1 MKQDFKVYLRLL
13 SYLKPFVGIMVLV
26 VVGFA
31 LNAATEVS
39 VAKLLEKIINAIQN
53 RDQSFTTL
61 FPILVVLLMLF
72 RGIGLFV
79 GGYFTAVISRNL
91 IFNIRQEVFAKLLR
105 LPAQYYLDNSSG
117 HITAKIMYNVEQLT
131 AASTESLK
139 TLLQQGLI
147 ASALLGYLL
156 YTNWRLTAVILIF
169 GPLIGLMIR
178 KASKR
183 MRKLS
188 IQVQNTMGDVNHVVQ
203 ESVGGHLVVKGF
215 GGQSYELDRF
225 RKHSIENLKRGL
237 KMVVVQQLNSPVVQL
252 IMSIALSIIMYI
264 ALRPEILQDTSAGQF
279 VAYITAAGM
288 LSKPIKALTD
298 VNEKLQRG
306 MAAAHSVFE
315 LLDLPEEKNT
325 GKLTPVL
332 KGHVEFKN
340 VNMIYANGY
349 HAIQDFTLNIE
360 AGQTVALVGRSGA
373 GKSSLVNLLMRFQ
386 DIDSGHLLFD
396 GIDIED
402 IEVSSLRAQIAMVN
416 QQVVLFN
423 RSIRENIAYGQLESA
438 TDEEV
443 IAAAKAAYAHD
454 FIMSLPQ
461 GYDTEVGAQGLSL
474 SGGQRQRIA
483 IARAILKNA
492 PILILDEATSAIDN
506 ESEHFIQ
513 KAFDQAMQHR
523 TTIVIAHRLST
534 IENADLIVVMDKG
547 RIIEQ
552 GTHSELLAAHGAY
565 YQLHE
570 RNFEE

>member
-188 IQVQNTMGDVNHVVQ
+188 VQVQNSMGDVNHVVQ

-215 GGQSYELDRF
+215 GGQSYELERF

-492 PILILDEATSAIDN
+492 PILILDEATSALDN

>member
-1 MKQDFKVYLRLL
+1 M
-13 SYLKPFVGIMVLV
+13 
-26 VVGFA
+26 
-31 LNAATEVS
+31 
-39 VAKLLEKIINAIQN
+39 
-53 RDQSFTTL
+53 
-61 FPILVVLLMLF
+61 
-72 RGIGLFV
+72 
-79 GGYFTAVISRNL
+79 
-91 IFNIRQEVFAKLLR
+91 
-105 LPAQYYLDNSSG
+105 
-117 HITAKIMYNVEQLT
+117 ITI
-131 AASTESLK
+131 
-139 TLLQQGLI
+139 
-147 ASALLGYLL
+147 ALLGYLL

-169 GPLIGLMIR
+169 GPLIGIIIR

-188 IQVQNTMGDVNHVVQ
+188 VQVQDTMGDVNHVVQ
-203 ESVGGHLVVKGF
+203 EAVGGQLVVKGF
-215 GGQSYELDRF
+215 GGQPYEQERF
-225 RKHSIENLKRGL
+225 KQHSLENLKRGL
-237 KMVVVQQLNSPVVQL
+237 KMVIVQQLNSPIVQL

-279 VAYITAAGM
+279 IAYITAAGM
-288 LSKPIKALTD
+288 LSKPIKTLTD

-315 LLDLPEEKNT
+315 LLDLPEEKNNGT
-325 GKLTPVL
+325 LTPVL
-332 KGHVEFKN
+332 KGNVEFKN
-340 VNMIYANGY
+340 VNMMYADGY
-349 HAIQDFTLNIE
+349 HAIQDFTLKIE

-386 DIDSGHLLFD
+386 EINSGSLLFD
-396 GIDIED
+396 GIAIQD
-402 IEVSSLRAQIAMVN
+402 IEVSSLRTQIAMVN

-423 RSIRENIAYGQLESA
+423 RTIRENIAYGQLESA

-454 FIMSLPQ
+454 FIMSLPN

-492 PILILDEATSAIDN
+492 PILILDEATSALDN
-506 ESEHFIQ
+506 ESEHYIQ
-513 KAFDQAMQHR
+513 KAFDEAMQHR

-534 IENADLIVVMDKG
+534 IENADVIVVMDKG

-552 GTHSELLAAHGAY
+552 GTHTELLVAHGAY
-565 YQLHE
+565 YQLHA

>member
-39 VAKLLEKIINAIQN
+39 VAKLLEKIINAIQTK
-53 RDQSFTTL
+53 DQSFTTL
-61 FPILVVLLMLF
+61 FPILVVLLMFF
-72 RGIGLFV
+72 RGVGLFI

-139 TLLQQGLI
+139 TVLQQGMI
-147 ASALLGYLL
+147 TIALLGYLL

-169 GPLIGLMIR
+169 GPLIGIIIR

-188 IQVQNTMGDVNHVVQ
+188 VQVQDTMGDVNHVVQ
-203 ESVGGHLVVKGF
+203 EAVGGQLVVKGF
-215 GGQSYELDRF
+215 GGQPYEQERF
-225 RKHSIENLKRGL
+225 KQHSLENLKRGL
-237 KMVVVQQLNSPVVQL
+237 KMVIVQQLNSPIVQL

-279 VAYITAAGM
+279 IAYITAAGM
-288 LSKPIKALTD
+288 LSKPIKTLTD

-315 LLDLPEEKNT
+315 LLDLPEEKNNGT
-325 GKLTPVL
+325 LTPVL
-332 KGHVEFKN
+332 KGNVEFKN
-340 VNMIYANGY
+340 VNMMYADGY
-349 HAIQDFTLNIE
+349 HAIQDFTLKIE

-386 DIDSGHLLFD
+386 EINSGSLLFD
-396 GIDIED
+396 GIAIQD
-402 IEVSSLRAQIAMVN
+402 IEVSSLRTQIAMVN

-423 RSIRENIAYGQLESA
+423 RTIRENIAYGQLESA

-454 FIMSLPQ
+454 FIMSLPN

-492 PILILDEATSAIDN
+492 PILILDEATSALDN
-506 ESEHFIQ
+506 ESEHYIQ
-513 KAFDQAMQHR
+513 KAFDEAMQHR

-534 IENADLIVVMDKG
+534 IENADVIVVMDKG

-552 GTHSELLAAHGAY
+552 GTHTELLAAHGAY
-565 YQLHE
+565 YQLHA